1 MTKHRTH
8 ELGAVSLFIVVF
20 TALLI
25 TVVTVSFIRLTIRDE
40 QQATTVDLSQ
50 SAYDSAQAG
59 VEDAKRAIIRYQTV
73 CATGD
78 SAACLAART
87 KINLD
92 ECNTGLSDIVTP
104 VDGEV
109 KIQQSSGDTVL
120 DQAYSCVKVKLDTDD
135 YLGVLSTNA
144 SKVIPLVSTKPF
156 NTVLLEWYSSEN
168 LQTTNSFDVDLQPGA
183 LLAQPLLAQNLW
195 KPNRPSVM
203 RAQLMQYSS
212 SGFTL
217 GSFDSVNATGQ
228 SNANTLFLYPT
239 GTTGT
244 TSSVVDEASFVGR
257 DNRATPTGTRATTT
271 NPFPV
276 TCSGNLTGGGYACR
290 VELTLPD
297 PVGAGSRLAYLK
309 LSALYNK
316 SNYRLTLSNNGVDP
330 ASFNGVQPQ
339 VDSTGRANDL
349 FRRVQSRVELT
360 DLVDSSFPYPDS
372 AVDVTGNLCKDFL
385 ITDTASDYNN
395 TCAP

>member
-1 MTKHRTH
+1 MKNRTH

-25 TVVTVSFIRLTIRDE
+25 TVVTVSFIRLTVRDQ

-73 CATGD
+73 CATSD
-78 SAACLAART
+78 SATCLAAQT
-87 KINLD
+87 KINST
-92 ECNTGLSDIVTP
+92 ECNVGLSDIVTP

-109 KIQQSSGDTVL
+109 KIQQSTGDNAL
-120 DQAYSCVKVKLDTDD
+120 DQAYSCVKVNLDTED
-135 YLGVLSTNA
+135 YLGILPTNG
-144 SKVIPLVSTKPF
+144 SKVVPLVSTKPF

-168 LQTTNSFDVDLQPGA
+168 LQTTNSFDVDLQSGA
-183 LLAQPLLAQNLW
+183 SLSQPLLAQSAW
-195 KPNRPSVM
+195 KPNRPSLM
-203 RAQLMQYSS
+203 RAQLMQFSTT
-212 SGFTL
+212 GFTL
-217 GSFDSVNATGQ
+217 GNFDSVNASGQ

-244 TSSVVDEASFVGR
+244 ESSTIDEASFVGR
-257 DNRATPTGTRATTT
+257 DARGVPTGTRTTT
-271 NPFPV
+271 SNPLPV
-276 TCSGNLTGGGYACR
+276 SCSGNLTKGGYACR
-290 VELTLPD
+290 VRLTLPD
-297 PVGAGSRLAYLK
+297 PIGAGSRVTYLK

-316 SNYRLTLSNNGVDP
+316 TNFRLTLSNNGVD
-330 ASFNGVQPQ
+330 AAIFSGVQPQ

-360 DLVDSSFPYPDS
+360 DLVDSSFPYPDN
-372 AVDVTGNLCKDFL
+372 AVDITGNLCKDFL

-395 TCAP
+395 TCSP